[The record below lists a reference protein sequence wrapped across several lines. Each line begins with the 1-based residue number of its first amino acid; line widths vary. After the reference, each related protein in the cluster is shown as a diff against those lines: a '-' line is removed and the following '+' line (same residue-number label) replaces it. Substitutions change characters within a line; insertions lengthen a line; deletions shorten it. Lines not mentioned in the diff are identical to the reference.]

1 MRMRETPV
9 VHTLSMSTGEAYDR
23 TQTDDNIWD
32 GDVLYVLDPI
42 LGIVVGFLDGAWP
55 VALYCSTS
63 PGAFHTL
70 VPGKDAAEI
79 EGGRYA
85 ASAALARQWAEADN
99 VPKCCVT
106 PARGR
111 YEA

>member
-1 MRMRETPV
+1 MKMRETPA
-9 VHTLSMSTGEAYDR
+9 VHTLSMSSGAAYDR
-23 TQTDDNIWD
+23 TQVDDEIWD
-32 GDVLYVLDPI
+32 GDVLYVLDPQ
-42 LGIVVGFLDGAWP
+42 LGIIVGYLHAAWP

-70 VPGKDAAEI
+70 APGSDPAQI

-85 ASAALARQWAEADN
+85 ASAALAKQWADADR
-99 VPKCCVT
+99 VPECPRA

-111 YEA
+111 YGS